1 MIRQNTRFE
10 IGQVSEDSFDGHI
23 LRKDDREGLK
33 SVSFQGRFDEQPVR
47 GADPHMATSHIVHK
61 GFKFNVVDLAPD
73 ILQDA
78 NGKATERL
86 TRQVTPICC
95 EAWSF
100 S

>member
-1 MIRQNTRFE
+1 MVGQDARLGV
-10 IGQVSEDSFDGHI
+10 GQVGEDGFDGHI
-23 LRKDDREGLK
+23 LREDDREGLK

>member
-1 MIRQNTRFE
+1 MVGQDARLGV
-10 IGQVSEDSFDGHI
+10 GQVGEDGFDGHA
-23 LRKDDREGLK
+23 LRHHDRQGLK
-33 SVSFQGRFDEQPVR
+33 SVSFHGRIDEQPFR
-47 GADPHMATSHIVHK
+47 GADKLVTTSDIVEE
-61 GFKFNVVDLAPD
+61 GFKFDVVDLALVG
-73 ILQDA
+73 LQDA